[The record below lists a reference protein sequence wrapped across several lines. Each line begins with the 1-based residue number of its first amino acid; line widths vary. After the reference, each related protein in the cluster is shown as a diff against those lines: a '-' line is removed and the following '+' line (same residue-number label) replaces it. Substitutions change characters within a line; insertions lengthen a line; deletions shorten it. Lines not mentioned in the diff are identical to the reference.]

1 MNEIHQ
7 VYIYIRKFCQ
17 MKKRERE
24 RERERAAK
32 KYNVQLR
39 KFAVCPFPECVRE
52 RRRRHSAGMRIY
64 EQKID

>member
-24 RERERAAK
+24 RESGKKIQCTIEKVRCLPVPRMRQREKA
-32 KYNVQLR
+32 
-39 KFAVCPFPECVRE
+39 
-52 RRRRHSAGMRIY
+52 
-64 EQKID
+64 